1 MRTLGFGSAFV
12 AIVLLGSGPMQ
23 AAVKYPLTLV
33 LDAQL
38 KSGVTTITSK
48 VTVRAERP
56 MDDSRRTRAA
66 DALKFSGYSNFVN
79 TLRPYPS
86 IGSIETQGGKV
97 DIRYGREDQEGE
109 FSRLVLIADRPIFF
123 LNKDTSKPRAG
134 YELTVMELRID
145 GKGAVSGQMAGA
157 ARVRPAP
164 EGQVLLDT
172 YSEELV
178 LLKGQVGTP

>member
-1 MRTLGFGSAFV
+1 MRTLGFGPVLA
-12 AIVLLGSGPMQ
+12 AIVVLGSGPMQ
-23 AAVKYPLTLV
+23 AAVQYPLALI

-48 VTVRAERP
+48 VTVRVERP
-56 MDDSRRTRAA
+56 MDDSRRTRSS

-79 TLRPYPS
+79 TLRPFPS
-86 IGSIETQGGKV
+86 LGSIETQSGKV
-97 DIRYGREDQEGE
+97 DIRYSREDQEGT
-109 FSRLVLIADRPIFF
+109 FSRLVLIADRPLFF
-123 LNKDTSKPRAG
+123 LNKDQGKSRAG

-178 LLKGQVGTP
+178 QLKGQVGTP